1 MSLAIVIYSD
11 RLIENFLPFRSYSAL
26 TSATMGLYI
35 RDRLE
40 QTGPE
45 VEDKGSSPF
54 LVQALLTSMY
64 VSLLLNRDMRM
75 LAILVTKLSIQ
86 SLTQCYFDLR
96 TPSNSLPIHRQSRD
110 LLKFRMPS
118 RSLLRLKQLQTF

>member
-26 TSATMGLYI
+26 TSATMSLYI

-45 VEDKGSSPF
+45 VEDKASSPF

-64 VSLLLNRDMRM
+64 VSLLLNRAMRM

-96 TPSNSLPIHRQSRD
+96 MPSNSPAES
-110 LLKFRMPS
+110 
-118 RSLLRLKQLQTF
+118 